1 MPSLE
6 EIRPRLDFWRIF
18 ENVEKSGKNWEKVT
32 NLKISYLSENK
43 SFFDNF
49 YHKKFLRSTAIQNV
63 VTRENPI

>member
-6 EIRPRLDFWRIF
+6 EIRPRLDFWRNF
-18 ENVEKSGKNWEKVT
+18 ENVEKNWEKVT
-32 NLKISYLSENK
+32 NLKISYLGENK

-63 VTRENPI
+63 VTRKNSI